1 MRLAPCARQPREGWV
16 CGRRQKEGVRCP
28 VVFAFAFVREREN
41 VHMAARRLGRSA
53 YPTVAGRA
61 GGATVTGVR
70 PVLVIGLVAE
80 GDAARVF
87 GAQRIARGLGVAV
100 CCGNDAIRTGAFHI
114 RRVRR
119 VS

>member
-1 MRLAPCARQPREGWV
+1 MCQAAARRLGVWEETEGGCALSGCV
-16 CGRRQKEGVRCP
+16 CFCVCK
-28 VVFAFAFVREREN
+28 REREN